1 MSDIS
6 RIFTTRYSQIFRNLA
21 QKWETTYIVPNTKR
35 RLLPSSFDT
44 EISTIEHLIL
54 LDLLGAP
61 RPVIRSSF
69 MSTAWLFDA
78 MINAEKRLGDSGAFN
93 YGDEKAAKWQSFFL
107 QRTAQAH
114 NYGGVEDDHVPFLRM
129 GVDVLHV
136 IANPFP
142 RVWHTL
148 KVRISRSQNEQR
160 TVSHMAILSGRCI
173 CSGHTYDAAV
183 EPNTPCIHVRVS
195 WPSS

>member
-1 MSDIS
+1 MSDAS
-6 RIFTTRYSQIFRNLA
+6 RISTTRYSRIFRNLA

-35 RLLPSSFDT
+35 RLLPSTFDT

-61 RPVIRSSF
+61 RPVISSSF

-78 MINAEKRLGDSGAFN
+78 MVSAEKRLGDDGAFD
-93 YGDEKAAKWQSFFL
+93 YGGEKAAKWQSFFL
-107 QRTAQAH
+107 ARTAKAH

-148 KVRISRSQNEQR
+148 KVRIFRAYQVQW
-160 TVSHMAILSGRCI
+160 TASHRGIRQD
-173 CSGHTYDAAV
+173 DASALDIATMLAGV
-183 EPNTPCIHVRVS
+183 
-195 WPSS
+195 